1 VTIEGEAALDRK
13 KKKTKQFEEEMTIF
27 KKSIPSIY

>member
-13 KKKTKQFEEEMTIF
+13 KKRQQFEEEMTIF